1 MFLELS
7 KLEKEQDHVKTLA
20 VQDDKKM
27 QQFKKK
33 AGKVTT
39 CGQVNALIRKN
50 AAYQCTQKGQL
61 CCMIFFPLMILALL
75 LLLDKLLFE
84 KFRIE
89 AMCGDGISKGDC
101 KTKGIDLQCVADQF
115 AQTYVTNPTLD
126 VGVISEFYRGR
137 VGINPNCDANG
148 CYEDLEKA
156 RWDEIKIGVP
166 ASATSLIGSV
176 TYVEFQS
183 FSHFSISIR
192 VRRISI
198 NSNTNTRTQVQS
210 E

>member
-1 MFLELS
+1 MYTKGSTLLYDFLPSHDL
-7 KLEKEQDHVKTLA
+7 
-20 VQDDKKM
+20 
-27 QQFKKK
+27 
-33 AGKVTT
+33 G
-39 CGQVNALIRKN
+39 
-50 AAYQCTQKGQL
+50 
-61 CCMIFFPLMILALL
+61 PL

-126 VGVISEFYRGR
+126 VGDISEFYRGR
-137 VGINPNCDANG
+137 VGINPNCDADG

-176 TYVEFQS
+176 TYVVFSSRIFLSECIS
-183 FSHFSISIR
+183 IISHFHISITSEEYHSHR
-192 VRRISI
+192 SLTQQEHHSKIKVRIE
-198 NSNTNTRTQVQS
+198 TQL
-210 E
+210 